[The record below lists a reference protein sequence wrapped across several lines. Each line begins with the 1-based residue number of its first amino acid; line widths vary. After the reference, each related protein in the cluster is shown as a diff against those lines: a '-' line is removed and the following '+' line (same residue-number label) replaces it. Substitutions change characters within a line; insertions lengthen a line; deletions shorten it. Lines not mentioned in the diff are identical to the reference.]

1 MSSQDIKLVVPFSF
15 AFNLRYKQ
23 HMLYYFDGAEKIF
36 GKGMRSG
43 RKKKKKKKTKA
54 EKILDL
60 AKTLHVSP
68 NIASN
73 IYNKC
78 EYYGN
83 NGIEVDPREEVDAEI
98 EFARHYG

>member
-23 HMLYYFDGAEKIF
+23 HMLYYFDG
-36 GKGMRSG
+36 
-43 RKKKKKKKTKA
+43 A